1 MLQIST
7 KRIHYGFLVVPD
19 FSLMTY
25 ASAIEMLRMVNQVN
39 ERVLYTWDVLT
50 PNNQPILASC
60 GLEIAPSKNKEE
72 MANYS
77 ALFVSGGINIRR
89 AWNPKLATWL
99 RQIAKS
105 RVALAGL
112 STGPYLLA
120 KSGLLDGYRSTVHWD
135 SLSSMREE
143 FPHLKLTDDVYEI
156 DRDRYT
162 CAGGA
167 STMDFMLHLIG
178 LEYGKATARSVS
190 DLFLLERIRT
200 ETDRQRIPLRHQ
212 IGTGQP
218 KLYSAVV
225 LMEANLE
232 EPLTTE
238 ELAGYVN
245 ITRRQLERLFRRHLK
260 CTPMEYYRSIRLA
273 NAQRLLRHTEMPV
286 LEVAMVCGFNSASHF
301 SRCYKEAHNRTP
313 GADRQISMN

>member
-1 MLQIST
+1 MTESFT

-25 ASAIEMLRMVNQVN
+25 ASAIEMLRMANQVN
-39 ERVLYTWDVLT
+39 EAVLYSWDVLT
-50 PNNQPILASC
+50 PNNQLISASC

-72 MANYS
+72 VANYS

-89 AWNPKLATWL
+89 AWSPDLAEWL
-99 RQIAKS
+99 RHIAKS
-105 RVALAGL
+105 RIALAGL
-112 STGPYLLA
+112 STGSYLLA
-120 KSGLLDGYRSTVHWD
+120 KSGLLDGYRATVHWD

-143 FPHLKLTDDVYEI
+143 FPQLQLTDDVYEI
-156 DRDRYT
+156 DRDRFT

-167 STMDFMLHLIG
+167 STMDLMLHLIG
-178 LEYGKATARSVS
+178 LEFGKATARSVS

-200 ETDRQRIPLRHQ
+200 ESDRQRIPLRHQ

-225 LMEANLE
+225 LMEANIE

-245 ITRRQLERLFRRHLK
+245 ITRRQLERLFNKHLK

-273 NAQRLLRHTEMPV
+273 NAKRLLRHTEMPV

-301 SRCYKEAHNRTP
+301 SRCYKEAYSRP
-313 GADRQISMN
+313 PIADRRLSVN